1 MIIINIIIHE
11 KGDVEILSDISLIK
25 YSDIKIKEQILKQ
38 VNCPYLSN
46 KDLMS
51 NLFLYSFILLFID
64 NTYHCSFYKKE
75 HHLI

>member
-11 KGDVEILSDISLIK
+11 KGDVEVLSDIPLIK
-25 YSDIKIKEQILKQ
+25 SSDIKINEQILKH
-38 VNCPYLSN
+38 VNYSYLSS
-46 KDLMS
+46 KDLMP
-51 NLFLYSFILLFID
+51 NPFLYSFILLFID